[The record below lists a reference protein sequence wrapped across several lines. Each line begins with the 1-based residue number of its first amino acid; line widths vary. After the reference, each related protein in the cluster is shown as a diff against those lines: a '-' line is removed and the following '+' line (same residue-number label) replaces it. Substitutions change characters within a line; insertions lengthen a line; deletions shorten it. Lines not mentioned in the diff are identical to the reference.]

1 MGHLVTQACGGN
13 ACFLMAF
20 VKFIRRFGEQ
30 KGVPKL
36 LVTIALAFYLPAAL
50 VLGQG
55 HQKIASVLQV
65 GFQQVEKRVNMA

>member
-1 MGHLVTQACGGN
+1 
-13 ACFLMAF
+13 MAF
-20 VKFIRRFGEQ
+20 AKFIRRFGELLQ